1 MNEFVEG
8 LAAEA
13 YITFDNYSY
22 LRQQLRN
29 DYPTYS
35 IDRYLNAA
43 GDEEIRFTERK
54 KLNLPKKQSIA
65 SNSTYRYFGWNAR
78 VNIIVRLDCMIWE
91 QMLLFAI
98 RQRKLRAVHK
108 I

>member
-1 MNEFVEG
+1 MSLWKTG
-8 LAAEA
+8 AEA

-43 GDEEIRFTERK
+43 GDEK
-54 KLNLPKKQSIA
+54 YVLQN
-65 SNSTYRYFGWNAR
+65 
-78 VNIIVRLDCMIWE
+78 VRN
-91 QMLLFAI
+91 
-98 RQRKLRAVHK
+98 
-108 I
+108 